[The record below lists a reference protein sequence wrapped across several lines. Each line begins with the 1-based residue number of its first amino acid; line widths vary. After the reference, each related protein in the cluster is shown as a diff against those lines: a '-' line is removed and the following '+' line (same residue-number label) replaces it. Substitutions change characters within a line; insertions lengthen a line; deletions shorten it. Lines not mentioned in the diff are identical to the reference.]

1 MKSIHLYCAY
11 VLSIFL
17 LACQSNGRY
26 PDAQQG
32 KLIASAYEFIDIDGT
47 RHLLK
52 DVKGAYK
59 LLVFYDP
66 EAEESLALIAAMK
79 QSVPLA
85 KEVASGK
92 VNVVAI
98 CVNGDLSHWNTYRE
112 HIPSQWINGFD
123 LKGKGGVQSY
133 FSLSSFPRLV
143 LLDAASEEVKTAMGL
158 DALIPFLEKSMYP

>member
-1 MKSIHLYCAY
+1 M
-11 VLSIFL
+11 LSISL
-17 LACQSNGRY
+17 LACHSNGRY

-32 KLIASAYEFIDIDGT
+32 KLIASASAYEFIDIDGT

-85 KEVASGK
+85 KGVASGK

-123 LKGKGGVQSY
+123 LNGERGVESY
-133 FSLSSFPRLV
+133 FFLSSFPRLV
-143 LLDAASEEVKTAMGL
+143 LLNDAHEEVKTAMGL

>member
-1 MKSIHLYCAY
+1 MKSIYLYLACL
-11 VLSIFL
+11 LSISLF
-17 LACQSNGRY
+17 ACQGNGRY

-32 KLIASAYEFIDIDGT
+32 KLMASASAYEFIDIDGT

-52 DVKGAYK
+52 DMKGTYK

-66 EAEESLALIAAMK
+66 QAEESFGLIAAMK

-85 KEVASGK
+85 KWVASGK

-98 CVNGDLSHWNTYRE
+98 CVNGDLSHWNTYRK

-123 LKGKGGVQSY
+123 LKGEGGVEPY
-133 FSLSSFPRLV
+133 FFLTSFPRLV
-143 LLDAASEEVKTAMGL
+143 LLNDANEEMKTAMGL
-158 DALIPFLEKSMYP
+158 DALIPFLEK